1 MSIDMFIPVSLA
13 VITVAIGYLGVHLTL
28 HPLPVED
35 PALRRAQMRY
45 KVSFVVLSLVG
56 VALIGWQAA
65 RSQVTPSVW
74 HRPITAEESKA
85 FVTTLSREPHS
96 PSVRIGCAANDEAA
110 CVLASQLIVQ
120 FQTAGWK
127 VEKLPAERLM
137 LPRALLGV
145 AVFAH
150 GTGVADPSNSRSGL
164 WVAHTPTLTTL
175 SDALRELGINAQV
188 TADAAMPD
196 GVFGIYCGPDP
207 GPRTPYYAE

>member
-1 MSIDMFIPVSLA
+1 MSVDIFIPVSLA
-13 VITVAIGYLGVHLTL
+13 VVTVVIGYLGVHLTL
-28 HPLPVED
+28 HPLPVEGS
-35 PALRRAQMRY
+35 ALRRAQMKY
-45 KVSFVVLSLVG
+45 KVSFVVLSFVG
-56 VALIGWQAA
+56 VVLIGWQAA
-65 RSQVTPSVW
+65 RSQAKPSVW
-74 HRPITAEESKA
+74 HRPITTEESKA
-85 FVTTLSREPHS
+85 FVTTLNREPQP

-164 WVAHTPTLTTL
+164 WVAQTPMLKTLG
-175 SDALRELGINAQV
+175 DALRKLGINAQV
-188 TADAAMPD
+188 TADAAMPE

-207 GPRTPYYAE
+207 GPSTPYYLD